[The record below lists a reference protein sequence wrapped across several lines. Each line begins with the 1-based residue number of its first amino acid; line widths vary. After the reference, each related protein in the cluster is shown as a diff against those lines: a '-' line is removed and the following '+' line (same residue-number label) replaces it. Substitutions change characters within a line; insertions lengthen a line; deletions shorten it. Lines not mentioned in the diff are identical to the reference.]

1 MFIERL
7 DISSYMTLLTQI
19 GLRWWGSVFCWTR
32 VWALLLLLGVVS
44 IPAFSQ
50 DDDSKSFSN
59 PLLNLW
65 NQQTVTGDWGG
76 ARTRLAEKWGIS
88 FSGFWHND
96 FFADP
101 SVGNTHGIS
110 GTGDWSRI
118 RATMDIDMGKLA
130 HVKGLSLHI
139 TSTLN
144 QGLDVVGDNRYMGSL
159 VGEGND
165 TINHQLRLDSWW
177 VKQEL
182 FEGTLSLSAGQISGF
197 DFFGYIQQDFS
208 HFVTLGPF
216 YAPNALYNSYSG
228 ADPMTTPAAMIEVTP
243 TKHFR
248 YRTMIQSITE
258 GNPGDP
264 KAVLGFYNWYNNPS
278 GTSTQMKD
286 GVVWHNEVAY
296 LHESGEARF
305 GVSYSGA
312 KAYWEWSGNASNGTL
327 VTLPGF
333 RPDSNG
339 GDKNFYWILK
349 QTVYRPTA
357 GSDRGVDLGGTFVWG
372 PADKG
377 FLSYNRQ
384 LVLTAEFNGPFLKRP
399 KDSINFS
406 FNYVGIRGPLKTP
419 TFQSEKV
426 YEFNYSFR
434 VNRWLQ
440 WMPDLQVHQDIDAN
454 PRNGTGVAVGFRSL
468 VTF

>member
-101 SVGNTHGIS
+101 SVGNTHGIT

-182 FEGTLSLSAGQISGF
+182 FEGKLSLSAGQISGF

-349 QTVYRPTA
+349 QTVYRPMA

-377 FLSYNRQ
+377 FLPYNRQ